1 MIGSNS
7 WGWFRNPINSRPC
20 LLDAYPHAKPPPLH
34 RIHTHIHTRNSLRYA
49 LSTFP
54 RIRRHLSA
62 AITVSRVLDSYLLL
76 GQRSK
81 RKMTQPADVLIPPPN
96 GVFFP
101 SHVIKKK
108 TIEKGEQRSILI
120 PRWRRGRMR
129 SGLLVLSSLSS
140 LQQMRHRLGGPTG
153 PPNTN
158 VYTRSWLAG
167 RIEK

>member
-101 SHVIKKK
+101 SHVIKKNDREGRAA
-108 TIEKGEQRSILI
+108 IYSDPPVEAGENEIR
-120 PRWRRGRMR
+120 P
-129 SGLLVLSSLSS
+129 SGLILSLLSSADET
-140 LQQMRHRLGGPTG
+140 PTRR
-153 PPNTN
+153 PHWTAQHECL
-158 VYTRSWLAG
+158 YSFLASWPD
-167 RIEK
+167 